1 MKLLPKKNW
10 VHWNQVNEE
19 SCQAWNGQLII
30 PEKEREWNLNYLIPT
45 LFFPLY
51 FELEAISVFKLCLFV
66 SWAIVA
72 FTSNCFLFSC
82 LSAMTGNC
90 HPHPCA
96 ISGWEQWGT
105 GSWCWR
111 FSSRISQTL
120 SMHWLWHLFS
130 LGALC
135 NVSLSTL

>member
-10 VHWNQVNEE
+10 VHWNQVYEE

-30 PEKEREWNLNYLIPT
+30 LQKRKGMKFELLDSCTI
-45 LFFPLY
+45 FFPLY
-51 FELEAISVFKLCLFV
+51 FELEAMSLFKLCLFV

-105 GSWCWR
+105 GS
-111 FSSRISQTL
+111 
-120 SMHWLWHLFS
+120 
-130 LGALC
+130 
-135 NVSLSTL
+135 